1 MNRNIFNNKLITEQY
16 EQLHAFF
23 RKHEINAISLLELYN
38 ETPFK
43 DRYCF
48 DTATIYRLDT
58 AKQLKKVKRKNISVE
73 ILKFDTEETRR
84 KFFAVQSMLMW
95 FSNFVYN
102 KFKDFSNQIYDKEQK
117 ASLEKTLENY
127 QNFNGNILPYFS
139 NNVYSFSKYE
149 QRTILE
155 NIQNGIKEDLDYQ
168 YSLYNSL
175 VNHYSFREISI
186 EVKQCELEQNTE
198 KKKAK
203 FYLLLEHINMF
214 IYQYLYMPETLNGNI
229 EYVDFNSLQKAE
241 PFDKFKELTS
251 KLKKNISEAKK
262 VLADIYE
269 NHKSD
274 FRKAAFCQ
282 SLFEDSVSM
291 FGASPYMI
299 RKSLEIYPKLPTPL
313 LIKIQTACSTI
324 FHGLE
329 ATEILFNII
338 NTFKIGEPEEEIK
351 KLIFIKRELEET
363 KQLYNEIFSS
373 DAGYCSML
381 NFESFNFDK
390 FSWTY
395 QFKEEWNK
403 EKIRRLEIKSGSIEE
418 EIKKEGDQA
427 AEKLLK
433 LEEQKNIS
441 QTNFQIPISEEFEC
455 RKKIE
460 ELRKQTENLKQE
472 DKQSLKITIDD
483 LEKEVIKL
491 ENYAEGKRKE
501 IRKLKSDIEYLQRK
515 IDELKTDWA
524 NLRKHIILFLETL
537 ADLKIDDLM
546 NQKQKF
552 IAALK
557 CKDRYEEDKYKQ
569 TIEKITDRLTE
580 LLEEKIKTEEKITF
594 SSYEKKVSNKFPFP
608 ILKENSNSNPTESN
622 SNAEESIPLVTLAT
636 AEWLYDKYITRKKE
650 QKNFDYCCI
659 SLLYYKTL
667 EAILNDFIYKPYIDF
682 IKKDT
687 ENETKPHYK
696 QYFSSPKYYISN
708 GDLNSSCSLGSLIYL
723 FLDIDQT
730 GKLREVIKNKYKI
743 SDTEIE
749 KLKSFGYII
758 DKENKEKK
766 HMISEYRNHAAHG
779 DRIISYCEAIASK
792 THIYPSCSNNC
803 TNCDIETKD
812 LCNIY
817 KNAIRHCSVNDKDNN
832 NCQECHITDFKCLL
846 VELLSILKLC

>member
-102 KFKDFSNQIYDKEQK
+102 KFKDFSNQLYDKEQK
-117 ASLEKTLENY
+117 VRLEEILKNY
-127 QNFNGNILPYFS
+127 QNFNGSILPYFS
-139 NNVYSFSKYE
+139 NTVYNFSKYE

-155 NIQNGIKEDLDYQ
+155 NIQNGVKKDLDCQ
-168 YSLYNSL
+168 YALYNSL
-175 VNHYSFREISI
+175 INHYSFSEISI
-186 EVKQCELEQNTE
+186 EVKQWEQDQNTE
-198 KKKAK
+198 KKKEK
-203 FYLLLEHINMF
+203 LHLLLEHVNMF
-214 IYQYLYMPETLNGNI
+214 IYQYLYMPETVNGNI
-229 EYVDFNSLQKAE
+229 KYVEEQYFTSLEKAE

-395 QFKEEWNK
+395 QFKEEWKK
-403 EKIRRLEIKSGSIEE
+403 EKTRRLEIKSESIEE
-418 EIKKEGDQA
+418 EIKKEGSQD
-427 AEKLLK
+427 AERLLK

-441 QTNFQIPISEEFEC
+441 QANFQIPISEEFEC

-460 ELRKQTENLKQE
+460 ELRKQIENLKQE
-472 DKQSLKITIDD
+472 DNKQSLKITIDG

-491 ENYAEGKRKE
+491 ENYAEEKRKE

-515 IDELKTDWA
+515 IDKLKTDWA
-524 NLRKHIILFLETL
+524 NLRKSVILFLETL

-557 CKDRYEEDKYKQ
+557 CKDKYEEDKYKY
-569 TIEKITDRLTE
+569 TIEKIT
-580 LLEEKIKTEEKITF
+580 EEISKLIVNKIKAEGKKEL
-594 SSYEKKVSNKFPFP
+594 SYYESLSKEFPV
-608 ILKENSNSNPTESN
+608 LKEKN
-622 SNAEESIPLVTLAT
+622 EESIPLVTLAT